1 METITL
7 ANNTQIYVNR
17 STGYLVV
24 VSPQGELD
32 GDFLDSEKFT
42 RVNQVAN
49 VAINFLPD
57 EPITVD
63 LKLYFKT
70 TNFIRVGDDGK
81 EL

>member
-7 ANNTQIYVNR
+7 ANNTQVYVNR
-17 STGYLVV
+17 STGCLVV
-24 VSPQGELD
+24 VSPQKGLD
-32 GDFLDSEKFT
+32 GDFLNSEEFT

-49 VAINFLPD
+49 VAINFSPGELV
-57 EPITVD
+57 TVD